1 MGGNGFSSLRVFPLS
16 FWPLLVTLCFPIFL
30 KTQNVSGIVEEISKT
45 GSSTLITLVYVFIVL
60 NERERELVV
69 RRLRLDAGPATEQ
82 HFSWVQFRAA
92 FTDYKVYLHS
102 LVYICG
108 SIPLY
113 SLSLFL
119 PSIIS
124 GMGFTNLTAQA
135 MSAPPYAIGKLEP

>member
-1 MGGNGFSSLRVFPLS
+1 MHYRGGY
-16 FWPLLVTLCFPIFL
+16 L
-30 KTQNVSGIVEEISKT
+30 KRIVNAN
-45 GSSTLITLVYVFIVL
+45 TLVYVVSVL

-135 MSAPPYAIGKLEP
+135 MSAPPYAIGK

>member
-1 MGGNGFSSLRVFPLS
+1 MH
-16 FWPLLVTLCFPIFL
+16 VT
-30 KTQNVSGIVEEISKT
+30 
-45 GSSTLITLVYVFIVL
+45 IVL
-60 NERERELVV
+60 NERERELVI
-69 RRLRLDAGPATEQ
+69 RRLRADAGPATEQ

-135 MSAPPYAIGKLEP
+135 MSAPPYAIGKLKDEFFAIDNDTRDANLTYSMCIYNLGRYARR

>member
-1 MGGNGFSSLRVFPLS
+1 MTTN
-16 FWPLLVTLCFPIFL
+16 
-30 KTQNVSGIVEEISKT
+30 E
-45 GSSTLITLVYVFIVL
+45 SSTAHLIAHHVVL
-60 NERERELVV
+60 NQRERELVL

-82 HFSWVQFRAA
+82 HFSWVQFRAV

-119 PSIIS
+119 PSIIA

-135 MSAPPYAIGKLEP
+135 MSAPPYAIGKLLHIIINGPTCY